1 MKICKQGIR
10 DHWTSTRRSAQPLVC
25 IIQHLKHRSIKV
37 QMNQIV
43 KKLNTTNFNKGDV
56 LTILSNTLYSRCTQ
70 NLLYTHSVHVFVF
83 HQCIQNHFLA
93 LVRCRLCTCRSLQLD
108 QAHARNAT
116 LFLKIIYIL
125 RASTTNNNNT
135 FRCLHTAHFG
145 ATA

>member
-1 MKICKQGIR
+1 MQTGHKGSLDKHQKECTTTCMYNPALKTQVYQ
-10 DHWTSTRRSAQPLVC
+10 STNESDCQ
-25 IIQHLKHRSIKV
+25 
-37 QMNQIV
+37 
-43 KKLNTTNFNKGDV
+43 KLNTTNFNKGDV
-56 LTILSNTLYSRCTQ
+56 LTILSNGLYSRCTQ